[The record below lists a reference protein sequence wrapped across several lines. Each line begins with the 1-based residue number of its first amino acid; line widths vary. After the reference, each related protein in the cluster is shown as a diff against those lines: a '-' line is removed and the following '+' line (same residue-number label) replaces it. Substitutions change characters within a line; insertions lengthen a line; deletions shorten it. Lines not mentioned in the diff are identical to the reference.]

1 MRYDI
6 LIAGVGGQGTIL
18 SSRLLAEAAQIENQ
32 FVRTGETIG
41 MSQRGGSVV
50 SHVRIDSR
58 DVSPYIPLGSADL
71 LIAFEL
77 AEAARSLNRLK
88 PGGRLLVSTQRL
100 DPVTVTLGGMTY
112 DEPAIRTALSGA
124 LFIDGYALAEQ
135 AGSAKAVNVV
145 LLGAALGAGML
156 PLSKSSVLTAIDHMV
171 KEKFRKLNYK
181 ALELGFNYAE
191 QA

>member
-18 SSRLLAEAAQIENQ
+18 SSRLLAEAAQIEHQ

-58 DVSPYIPLGSADL
+58 EVSPYIPLGGADL
-71 LIAFEL
+71 LIAFEM
-77 AEAARSLNRLK
+77 AEAARSLSRLK
-88 PGGRLLVSTQRL
+88 PEGKLLVSTKRL
-100 DPVTVTLGGMTY
+100 DPVTVTLGGMAY
-112 DEPAIRTALSGA
+112 DEEAIKKALAGA

-156 PLSKSSVLTAIDHMV
+156 PFSKESVLGAIDRQV
-171 KEKFRKLNYK
+171 KEKFREMNYT
-181 ALELGFNYAE
+181 ALELGYNYAK